1 MSFVRFYTSFCIS
14 TNTVSN
20 VRKALKS
27 HSVLFSIEHH
37 LIEWHIEKPMRV
49 VMYGKTLDNVACT
62 MDSPVDR
69 VKCQQICRTLSSLA
83 RSVASVWVCECFFLK
98 PLNNRKL
105 GALQVHK
112 RRQQRRQNANTL
124 RSFSFSS
131 IQIGLPLLYLFCTVK
146 CRFSPLLWGFV
157 KHTKRFLLNLFERFG
172 LKRKTLV
179 VCHFVVGKKRCFKY
193 WHLFSTFSM
202 LFSIIHFQAL
212 SDFPSEIVHS
222 FSHTHT
228 LPHVI
233 HTYPYTYSH
242 FNDKGAFMIVCIRV
256 NLSCSFAHKL
266 LDTCSQWVDSFQVLF
281 SSHFAF

>member
-1 MSFVRFYTSFCIS
+1 MQTLYDHFPFHRFKLDCRFFTSS
-14 TNTVSN
+14 
-20 VRKALKS
+20 A
-27 HSVLFSIEHH
+27 
-37 LIEWHIEKPMRV
+37 
-49 VMYGKTLDNVACT
+49 
-62 MDSPVDR
+62 
-69 VKCQQICRTLSSLA
+69 
-83 RSVASVWVCECFFLK
+83 
-98 PLNNRKL
+98 
-105 GALQVHK
+105 
-112 RRQQRRQNANTL
+112 
-124 RSFSFSS
+124 
-131 IQIGLPLLYLFCTVK
+131 TVK

-228 LPHVI
+228 TACDTHV
-233 HTYPYTYSH
+233 YTYSH

>member
-14 TNTVSN
+14 SNTVSN

-69 VKCQQICRTLSSLA
+69 VKCQQICSTLSSLA

-131 IQIGLPLLYLFCTVK
+131 IQIGLPLLYLFCHCQMPFFTAAMGIRQTHK
-146 CRFSPLLWGFV
+146 TISLKPIWTIRFKKKNTCRVSFCGRKEALLQVLTPFF
-157 KHTKRFLLNLFERFG
+157 HILHAIF
-172 LKRKTLV
+172 
-179 VCHFVVGKKRCFKY
+179 H
-193 WHLFSTFSM
+193 
-202 LFSIIHFQAL
+202 
-212 SDFPSEIVHS
+212 HS
-222 FSHTHT
+222 FSGTERFSVGNRTLFLAHT

-233 HTYPYTYSH
+233 HT
-242 FNDKGAFMIVCIRV
+242 
-256 NLSCSFAHKL
+256 
-266 LDTCSQWVDSFQVLF
+266 
-281 SSHFAF
+281 